1 MTRESIKSSDASAT
15 VSQLDGRP
23 DPFPGEY
30 RVVRQL
36 GRGYF
41 GEVWLAEDLSPLTR
55 FVALKFLRLGGSPE
69 RHAQALDVLRN
80 EARVLGAVRHPN
92 IVQVHA
98 WREAGRPPFP
108 CLVLQYVA
116 GGSLDE
122 KVTQG
127 GPLPWSVAA
136 RYVADVADGL
146 LLLHAKGIIHRDVKP
161 ANILFDPETGEAL
174 LTDFGIAAHLAD
186 LGTAAGTPRF
196 MAPEAHQGEMSPAL
210 DVFGLAATLFWL
222 VTAQPPFDGETLPA
236 LIAAIERGLPAI
248 DPRLARVPRE
258 LERLIRAGLAA
269 RAADRPDLPA
279 LARDLRGSLNLLL
292 ADCLATPGS
301 GGVNLRLL
309 VSRQVDERT
318 SVPVASALPADSTSP
333 DRKGVPAA
341 PPRVCLRSG
350 DRVRLEIVADQPGFL
365 TVFNVGPTG
374 NLNLLHPADPDAPRA
389 RQEANEVLH
398 LLDVELTPP
407 AGQERLVALWTS
419 QPFPLR
425 MDELRG
431 LVERPGPYRATRDMA
446 RVARS
451 LDNFAPAERQAIVL
465 ELDHR

>member
-1 MTRESIKSSDASAT
+1 MTREPTKASDASAT

-30 RVVRQL
+30 RVVREL

-69 RHAQALDVLRN
+69 RRAQALDVMRN
-80 EARVLGAVRHPN
+80 EARVLGSVRHPN

-108 CLVLQYVA
+108 CLVLQYVS
-116 GGSLDE
+116 GGSLDD
-122 KVTQG
+122 KVTRG

-146 LLLHAKGIIHRDVKP
+146 LLLHAKGVVHRDVKP

-196 MAPEAHQGEMSPAL
+196 MAPEAHRGELSPAL
-210 DVFGLAATLFWL
+210 DVFGLSATLFWL
-222 VTAQPPFDGETLPA
+222 VTGQPPFDGETPPA
-236 LIAAIERGLPAI
+236 LAAAIERGLPAI
-248 DPRLARVPRE
+248 DLRLARVPGE

-269 RAADRPDLPA
+269 RAAERPDLPA
-279 LARDLRGSLNLLL
+279 FVRDLRGSLNLLL
-292 ADCLATPGS
+292 ADGLATSES
-301 GGVNLRLL
+301 GGVNLRVL
-309 VSRQVDERT
+309 VSRQVDDRT
-318 SVPVASALPADSTSP
+318 SVPVASAQPGEPMP

-350 DRVRLEIVADQPGFL
+350 DRVRLEVVADQPGFL

-374 NLNLLHPADPDAPRA
+374 NLHLLHPADRDTPRS
-389 RQEANEVLH
+389 RQPANEILHVLG
-398 LLDVELTPP
+398 VELTPP
-407 AGQERLVALWTS
+407 AGPERLVALWTS

-425 MDELRG
+425 LDELRG

-451 LDNFAPAERQAIVL
+451 LENFAPFERQAVVL